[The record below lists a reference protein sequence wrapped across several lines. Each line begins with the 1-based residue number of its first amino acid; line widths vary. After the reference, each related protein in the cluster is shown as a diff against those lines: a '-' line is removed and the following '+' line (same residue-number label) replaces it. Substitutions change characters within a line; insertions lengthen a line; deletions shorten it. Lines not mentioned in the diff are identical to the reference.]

1 METLSYEIE
10 IEAAPE
16 RIWGVLWGDI
26 TYRQWTTA
34 FTEGSFYEGTLEEG
48 SIVKFFDPQ
57 NNGMYSRVEKNEPG
71 KEMKFLHLGEIY
83 DGVEAP
89 QEWGEATEAYV
100 LEENESGTTLT
111 CTIQTPAEF
120 KDFFEENFPKALGI
134 IKNLS
139 ENQL

>member
-89 QEWGEATEAYV
+89 QEWGEATEAYI
-100 LEENESGTTLT
+100 LEETETGTTLT
-111 CTIQTPAEF
+111 CEIQTPAEF
-120 KDFFEENFPKALGI
+120 KGFFEESFPKALGI

>member
-1 METLSYEIE
+1 METLSYEVQ

-16 RIWGVLWGDI
+16 KIWSVLWGDI

-34 FTEGSFYEGTLEEG
+34 FTEGSFYEGTMEEG
-48 SIVKFFDPQ
+48 SIVKFYDPH
-57 NNGMYSRVEKNEPG
+57 NNGMYSRVEKNNPNL
-71 KEMKFLHLGEIY
+71 EMTFLHLGEIY

-89 QEWGEATEAYV
+89 QEWGEATESYI
-100 LEENESGTTLT
+100 LEETESGTTLKVD
-111 CTIQTPAEF
+111 IQTPKEF
-120 KDFFEENFPKALGI
+120 KVFFEENFPKALGI

>member
-1 METLSYEIE
+1 METLSYEIQ

-16 RIWGVLWGDI
+16 RIWSVLWGDI

-34 FTEGSFYEGTLEEG
+34 FTEGSFYEGTMEEG
-48 SIVKFFDPQ
+48 SIVKFYDLH
-57 NNGMYSRVEKNEPG
+57 NNGMYSRVEINSPHQ
-71 KEMKFLHLGEIY
+71 EMKFLHLGEIY

-89 QEWGEATEAYV
+89 QEWGEATESYI
-100 LEENESGTTLT
+100 LEETESGTTLKVE
-111 CTIQTPAEF
+111 IQTPEEF
-120 KDFFEENFPKALGI
+120 KVFFEENFPKALGI

>member
-48 SIVKFFDPQ
+48 SIVKFFDPK

-89 QEWGEATEAYV
+89 QEWGEATETYI
-100 LEENESGTTLT
+100 LEETESGTTLT